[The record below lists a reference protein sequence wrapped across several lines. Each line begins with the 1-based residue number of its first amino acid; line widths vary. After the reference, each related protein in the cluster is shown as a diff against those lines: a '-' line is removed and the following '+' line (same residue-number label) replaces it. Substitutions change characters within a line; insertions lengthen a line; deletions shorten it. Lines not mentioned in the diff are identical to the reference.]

1 MCLQLIFAQDIIY
14 YRILFVRLLLRNL
27 VLFNMIADVFSSVSN
42 HD

>member
-1 MCLQLIFAQDIIY
+1 MRLQLIYAQDIIY